1 VQQGRGVG
9 KEENRTRMAPAQ
21 APRPE
26 RQGRLAPHGAP
37 ARRWRSSVVEAG
49 QGSAESVENARRGKR
64 RRGVFVT
71 RDEKR
76 PVTTLSA
83 KGCAGA
89 KSTGC
94 RKPQGFT
101 TSLATTGPSRALPS
115 LGRMYG
121 IVTLRCAYS
130 EQLRACTP
138 ARVRSREG
146 AAGGRQADGQVWRSS
161 LPHVWLLHGV
171 FGPLLKRRHDH
182 LSPDTYTRISI
193 RWLHIYSWNE

>member
-1 VQQGRGVG
+1 
-9 KEENRTRMAPAQ
+9 MAPAQ

-26 RQGRLAPHGAP
+26 RQGRLAPHGAQ
-37 ARRWRSSVVEAG
+37 ARRWLSSVVEAG

-89 KSTGC
+89 RSTGC

-130 EQLRACTP
+130 EKVPQGLFFGTRGGLVRRYERAIALP
-138 ARVRSREG
+138 PRPRVGRAR
-146 AAGGRQADGQVWRSS
+146 AALFFPVMLASAAVAPLNGRI
-161 LPHVWLLHGV
+161 
-171 FGPLLKRRHDH
+171 RR
-182 LSPDTYTRISI
+182 
-193 RWLHIYSWNE
+193 

>member
-1 VQQGRGVG
+1 
-9 KEENRTRMAPAQ
+9 M
-21 APRPE
+21 
-26 RQGRLAPHGAP
+26 
-37 ARRWRSSVVEAG
+37 
-49 QGSAESVENARRGKR
+49 
-64 RRGVFVT
+64 T

-89 KSTGC
+89 RSTGC

-146 AAGGRQADGQVWRSS
+146 APLAGGKLMAKSGAAACLMSGCYMGF
-161 LPHVWLLHGV
+161 L
-171 FGPLLKRRHDH
+171 DH
-182 LSPDTYTRISI
+182 C
-193 RWLHIYSWNE
+193 

>member
-1 VQQGRGVG
+1 MALNRRSPRRELRRVRVHASGQREKDGGVGAGAACARTQREGRGRRERA

-89 KSTGC
+89 RSTGC

-115 LGRMYG
+115 LGRMDG
-121 IVTLRCAYS
+121 IVTVRCATRKKFACS
-130 EQLRACTP
+130 HVQLA
-138 ARVRSREG
+138 VLGIVS
-146 AAGGRQADGQVWRSS
+146 
-161 LPHVWLLHGV
+161 
-171 FGPLLKRRHDH
+171 
-182 LSPDTYTRISI
+182 
-193 RWLHIYSWNE
+193 

>member
-1 VQQGRGVG
+1 MDTDQQQLRRCTPARVRSREGAAGGRQADGQVWRSSLPHV

-89 KSTGC
+89 RSTGC

-121 IVTLRCAYS
+121 IVTLRVSYS
-130 EQLRACTP
+130 EKA
-138 ARVRSREG
+138 
-146 AAGGRQADGQVWRSS
+146 
-161 LPHVWLLHGV
+161 LH
-171 FGPLLKRRHDH
+171 FA
-182 LSPDTYTRISI
+182 
-193 RWLHIYSWNE
+193 